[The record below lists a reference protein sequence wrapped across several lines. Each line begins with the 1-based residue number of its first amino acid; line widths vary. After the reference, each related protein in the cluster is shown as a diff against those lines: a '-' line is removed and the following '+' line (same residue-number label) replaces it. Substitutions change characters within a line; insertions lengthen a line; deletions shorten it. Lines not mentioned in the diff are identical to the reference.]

1 MVGDG
6 APVGGDMALEVLF
19 DFQRRLAVGEAEPV
33 GNPENVGVHRDDG
46 FVVNNGGND
55 ICRLSADARKC
66 HQRID
71 VRGDLPAEIG
81 KEFPGHGN
89 QVRGFAVGI
98 GDAADEGI
106 DLVECGGGQ
115 GGGIREAF
123 EQGRRDQVHPPVGA
137 LGGEDDGDEQ
147 LEGVGV
153 MKFGGGEGNVLLKPL
168 QHCAEPFFFPHSQF
182 KINVSMIAQK
192 ILISHTNLDVHV
204 FKNVPKYFYKIR
216 K

>member
-1 MVGDG
+1 M
-6 APVGGDMALEVLF
+6 
-19 DFQRRLAVGEAEPV
+19 

-106 DLVECGGGQ
+106 DLVEGGGGQ

-137 LGGEDDGDEQ
+137 LGGEDDGDEE
-147 LEGVGV
+147 LEGIPVTELR
-153 MKFGGGEGNVLLKPL
+153 FGDGPVLGEPADDGGESL
-168 QHCAEPFFFPHSQF
+168 FP
-182 KINVSMIAQK
+182 
-192 ILISHTNLDVHV
+192 VHQMV
-204 FKNVPKYFYKIR
+204 M
-216 K
+216 